1 MKFKSYK
8 GVILS
13 MACILVSSFPLLAS
27 DMSDAEALRERCEK
41 EIKRVEICVVNF
53 GDATEKSGLQEGQK
67 KLKLGKL
74 KITQSRYVDAID
86 IYKSYLRLQAE
97 IYAGL
102 AKKYIDRTQK
112 LNDEIAEEFVDSMD
126 KAKVDE
132 YFKMAYRNL
141 EDAKKG
147 NASSSPVLAIEA
159 CRRAKKYSLG
169 VYGLLS
175 KPIPEKYKIDAADIE
190 GKMAGR

>member
-1 MKFKSYK
+1 MKFKFYPST
-8 GVILS
+8 VISLASILFFSVPVLS
-13 MACILVSSFPLLAS
+13 S

-41 EIKRVEICVVNF
+41 EFKHLEVCVTNF
-53 GDATEKSGLQEGQK
+53 GDATDKSNLLESTK

-74 KITQSRYVDAID
+74 KITQSRYVDAIE
-86 IYKSYLRLQAE
+86 IYKGYLKLQSE
-97 IYAGL
+97 TYTGL
-102 AKKYIDRTQK
+102 AKKYIERTQK
-112 LNDEIAEEFVDSMD
+112 LNDEIAEEFVDSID

-169 VYGLLS
+169 VYGLLN
-175 KPIPEKYKIDAADIE
+175 KPVPEKY
-190 GKMAGR
+190 